1 MMKSLMGNT
10 TMKKGKGKKG
20 RGKGRGKLANLSLPR
35 LF

>member
-1 MMKSLMGNT
+1 MKSLMGNT